1 MLQHPR
7 LGVGAIEDGDLRRRH
22 AVAHQFADF
31 FDDKTR
37 LVEIGP
43 GLKGADRLAFAGV
56 GPQVL
61 AETIAVVLDDGVGGG
76 KDVAV
81 RTVVLLQPD
90 DVVATIVA
98 LEFAHVADLGTTE
111 AVNRLVVVTDG
122 KHLGAAAGQ
131 QLQPGVLQAVGVLEL
146 INQDMAEALLVVRAQ
161 RLVAL
166 QQLVAAQQ
174 QFGKITHA
182 LAVALR
188 LVLGV
193 DIDALLRVVVVH
205 LGLRGADAL
214 LLVGIDEMAQL
225 ARRVFLVVDI
235 QVLQQA
241 LDHRQLVGGIEDLE
255 ALRQPDL
262 AVVGPQQ
269 AVAQPVKG
277 ADPHAADVDR
287 HQRRQPRCH
296 FLGRLV
302 GKCHRQH
309 PVRPDLAGGNQPG
322 NAGGQHPRLAA
333 ACTGKNQGVHGGQ
346 RHGLQLRR
354 IEFGEEI
361 RHELIHEK
369 LLRKA

>member
-37 LVEIGP
+37 FVEIGP
-43 GLKGADRLAFAGV
+43 GLEGADRLAFAGV

-61 AETIAVVLDDGVGGG
+61 AEAVAVVLDNGVGGG

-90 DVVATIVA
+90 DVVAAIVA
-98 LEFAHVADLGTTE
+98 LEFAHVAHFGATE
-111 AVNRLVVVTDG
+111 AVDRLVVVADG
-122 KHLGAAAGQ
+122 KNLGPAAGQ
-131 QLQPGVLQAVGVLEL
+131 QLQPGILQAVGVLEL
-146 INQDMAEALLVVRAQ
+146 VDQDMAETLLVVRAQ

-174 QFGKITHA
+174 QFGKVADA

-188 LVLGV
+188 LVLGI
-193 DIDALLRVVVVH
+193 DIDPLLRVVVVH

-225 ARRVFLVVDI
+225 ARRVFLVVDV
-235 QVLQQA
+235 QVLEQA
-241 LDHRQLVGGIEDLE
+241 LDHRQLVGGIKDLE
-255 ALRQPDL
+255 ALRQPGL
-262 AVVGPQQ
+262 AVVRAQQ

-302 GKCHRQH
+302 GKRHRQH

-322 NAGGQHPRLAA
+322 NTGGQHPRLATA
-333 ACTGKNQGVHGGQ
+333 GAGKNQRMHRRQ
-346 RHGLQLRR
+346 RHRLQLRG
-354 IEFGEEI
+354 IEIGEKV
-361 RHELIHEK
+361 RHELFHEK